1 MRGRRGTVWISIAA
15 GLALGLAIA
24 NIVVVELNRGI
35 QAQVNVRNHFI
46 QQSIQLEALNREIV
60 GALANLAVERNDDA
74 LKTMLTQH
82 GITFNTAAGAS
93 RGQSTAPGS
102 QPGTRR

>member
-15 GLALGLAIA
+15 GLALLLAIA
-24 NIVVVELNRGI
+24 NIVAVELNRGL
-35 QAQVNVRNHFI
+35 QAQVSARSQFI

-74 LKTMLTQH
+74 LKAVLTQH
-82 GITFNTAAGAS
+82 GITLNTAAGAS
-93 RGQSTAPGS
+93 RDQPTAPVA

>member
-15 GLALGLAIA
+15 GLALLLAIA
-24 NIVVVELNRGI
+24 NIVVLELNRGL
-35 QAQVNVRNHFI
+35 QAQVNARNQFI
-46 QQSIQLEALNREIV
+46 QQSIQLEALNREII

-74 LKTMLTQH
+74 LKALLTQH

-93 RGQSTAPGS
+93 RGPSTAPGT

>member
-1 MRGRRGTVWISIAA
+1 MRGSRGTLWISIAA
-15 GLALGLAIA
+15 GLALLLAIA
-24 NIVVVELNRGI
+24 NIVVVELNRGL
-35 QAQVNVRNHFI
+35 QAQVNARNQFI

-74 LKTMLTQH
+74 LKSVLTQH

-93 RGQSTAPGS
+93 RGQPTVPGA
-102 QPGTRR
+102 QPGPRR